1 MWKRQRVGLP
11 TGAHPCDLFSLYQ
24 NDGTHKREAGSRGG
38 MLPGHL
44 GDILVCFLLL
54 LYTPTRSHLGRRAFM
69 SFYNFRIPFH
79 HLESSGKSSGQD
91 SGCRTGSRDHGGVVM
106 TGLRVIACLDCSAY
120 GKRVIEIWTVVLS
133 DVCSRDRREFAD
145 CCVAMKGFSDV
156 GKRERHWEY
165 QTPGSQ
171 FWLIS

>member
-1 MWKRQRVGLP
+1 
-11 TGAHPCDLFSLYQ
+11 
-24 NDGTHKREAGSRGG
+24 
-38 MLPGHL
+38 
-44 GDILVCFLLL
+44 
-54 LYTPTRSHLGRRAFM
+54 M